1 MWKSAAVSF
10 AILATVS
17 SCTWVKLSHNGDN
30 VRVVSASEI
39 QGCKSI
45 GVTKVSVRDSFV
57 GDLKRD
63 EGKVARE
70 LMTLGRNSGAEMGGD
85 TITPASEVINGERSF
100 SVYRCMP

>member
-1 MWKSAAVSF
+1 MWKLTTVSAV
-10 AILATVS
+10 ILLAVS

-30 VRVVSASEI
+30 VRVVATSEV

-45 GVTKVSVRDSFV
+45 GQTKVSVRDTFV

-70 LMTLGRNSGAEMGGD
+70 LMTLGRNSAAEMGGD
-85 TITPASEVINGERSF
+85 TLTVASEVINGERSF
-100 SVYRCMP
+100 SVYKCMP

>member
-1 MWKSAAVSF
+1 MWKSVIASTIIMVA
-10 AILATVS
+10 VS

-30 VRVVSASEI
+30 VRVVSLSEV

-45 GVTKVSVRDSFV
+45 GQTKVSVRDTFV

-70 LMTLGRNSGAEMGGD
+70 LMTLGRNSASEMGGD
-85 TITPASEVINGERSF
+85 TITVASEVINGERSF
-100 SVYRCMP
+100 NVYRCMP